1 MSKLYLYGKNSII
14 EAITSIKEGNTD
26 LIGEVFITT
35 QTENDER
42 VMSALKSANISYEKR
57 TSQEIESMVGRDTI
71 HQGVCAS
78 INEKALYTN
87 LNEVLGK
94 AKSSNKNNLFV
105 LLDELEDPH
114 NVGAIIRSAAA
125 FGADA
130 ILLPENNQTHITGT
144 VIKTSSGMVFKIPIV
159 KIGNINTTIREL
171 KDEHFWTY
179 GLVGNGDTKLNET
192 KFDSNTVI
200 IVGGEG
206 KGIRE
211 QTLKLCDFKLSIPID
226 KRCESLN
233 ASNAVSVTLYE
244 FSKQNNL

>member
-14 EAITSIKEGNTD
+14 EAITSVKEGNVN
-26 LIGEVFITT
+26 LIEQVYLNTSAEEDRKVIEVI
-35 QTENDER
+35 Q
-42 VMSALKSANISYEKR
+42 SAKIPYEKR
-57 TSQEIESMVGRDTI
+57 TSQEIESMVGRDTV
-71 HQGVCAS
+71 HQGVCAQ

-114 NVGAIIRSAAA
+114 NVGAIIRSAVA

-159 KIGNINTTIREL
+159 KIGNINSTLREL
-171 KDEHFWTY
+171 KDEHFWAY
-179 GLVGNGDTKLNET
+179 GLVGGGDTKLTEV
-192 KFDSNTVI
+192 KFDSNTI
-200 IVGGEG
+200 IVVGGEG

-233 ASNAVSVTLYE
+233 ASNAVAVTLYE
-244 FSKQNNL
+244 YNKQNNL